1 MRMVCIFVIIGLSV
15 GIALGQTQ
23 PRKMGVSQI
32 LAEKDLWGKDFGQ
45 ALVRV
50 QSLNE
55 IGQKEA
61 TIFEVNE
68 VVGGT
73 TYSTRTEAE
82 AASAK
87 LTTAGTTARQSVDQ
101 ALRHLWRTS
110 SVSLG
115 ERSPNVEIVSQAG
128 GDQVATRSAKPTQFL
143 APGTTISTIQQ
154 KLGPPEK
161 VSEQLIQT
169 EYERRP
175 VVLTL
180 YAYGDGAIK
189 FAESNMEPKG
199 KIDRVIVDTSKIAD
213 SINAANR

>member
-1 MRMVCIFVIIGLSV
+1 MRTLRIFVIIGLIV
-15 GIALGQTQ
+15 GTAVAQTQ
-23 PRKMGVSQI
+23 PPKMEVSKI

-50 QSLNE
+50 ESLNQ

-61 TIFEVNE
+61 TIFEVNQ

-73 TYSTRTEAE
+73 EYSTRNEAE

-87 LTTAGTTARQSVDQ
+87 LITARFTARQDVHQ
-101 ALRHLWRTS
+101 ALQHLWNTPS
-110 SVSLG
+110 IAVGDLSTK
-115 ERSPNVEIVSQAG
+115 VEIVSQAG
-128 GDQVATRSAKPTQFL
+128 GDQVATRTVHPAQFL
-143 APGTTISTIQQ
+143 APGATISKVQQ

-161 VSEQLIQT
+161 VTQQVIQT

-189 FAESNMEPKG
+189 FAESNMKTNG
-199 KIDRVIVDTSKIAD
+199 QVDRVIVDTSKIAAA
-213 SINAANR
+213 IENAKK